1 MVWVY
6 VWSRNRG
13 TFCPL
18 NVESVNKGG
27 YVKLLEYFLLP
38 LLKRVHNT
46 LGDSFFPQANA
57 PVHKP
62 AVVMDLFKKYNIQVE
77 DWPPYS
83 PDLNPI
89 EHVWV
94 ELKRRLHRRYPDIGN
109 TEGGPDIVNARLP
122 EVLHEIWVEIP
133 EAYFEKL

>member
-1 MVWVY
+1 MSNQSTKVAM
-6 VWSRNRG
+6 S
-13 TFCPL
+13 
-18 NVESVNKGG
+18 S
-27 YVKLLEYFLLP
+27 FLS
-38 LLKRVHNT
+38 T
-46 LGDSFFPQANA
+46 SFFPQDNA

-62 AVVMDLFKKYNIQVE
+62 AVVMDFFKKYNIQVE

-109 TEGGPDIVNARLP
+109 TEGGPDKVNARLAD
-122 EVLHEIWVEIP
+122 VLHEIWVEIP
-133 EAYFEKL
+133 EAYLEKLWKSMPDRVAAVIDAKGWYTRY